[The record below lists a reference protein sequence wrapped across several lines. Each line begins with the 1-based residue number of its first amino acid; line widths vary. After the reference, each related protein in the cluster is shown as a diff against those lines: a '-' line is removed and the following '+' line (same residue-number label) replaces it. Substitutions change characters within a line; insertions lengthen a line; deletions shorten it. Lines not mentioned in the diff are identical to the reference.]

1 MNRRFQ
7 YFFVSTSLAAVL
19 MLLVG
24 VKLGRSANNG
34 DEPYKHFGVFSE
46 VITRIKSD
54 YVEEPNMKN
63 VTLGALNGLLES
75 IDPFASYLNADQYKQ
90 YQATKGTAKAGVG
103 LVLSRRFGYVGVV
116 ESVPGSPADKAGLR
130 SGDMFE
136 TIKGISTRDMPL
148 AFAEMLLMGDVN
160 TTVDVQVLRARKPE
174 PDKLTLTREVINYPQ
189 PVLTINADGTAD
201 FVVSSL
207 EGDLKTAV
215 RKGLESANAK
225 GVKKLLID
233 LRRCATGKPADGV
246 EMAQWFLE
254 KGDIGSSKGQRI
266 EEQRYTAD
274 ATKQIWKKPVVLLVN
289 RGTAGAAEVF
299 AAALLENKRAQV
311 VGERTYGNAAMQ
323 RALSL
328 DDGSAVIL
336 SVAKFYAPN
345 GKAIQ
350 DTGVTPNHPLNDT
363 LAGPATEDPEEEER
377 DATVKSLEDI
387 IRKKGIELLLLQQ

>member
-7 YFFVSTSLAAVL
+7 YLFVSTSLAAVL

-24 VKLGRSANNG
+24 VKLGRSANSG
-34 DEPYKHFGVFSE
+34 DEPYKHFAVFSE

-75 IDPFASYLNADQYKQ
+75 IDPFASYLNAEQYKQ

-148 AFAEMLLMGDVN
+148 AFAEMLLMGDAN

-174 PDKLTLTREVINYPQ
+174 PDKLTLTREVIHHPQ
-189 PVLTINADGTAD
+189 PVLTINADGTAT
-201 FVVSSL
+201 FVISSL

-225 GVKKLLID
+225 GVQKLLID

-254 KGDIGSSKGQRI
+254 KGEIGSSKGQRI
-266 EEQRYTAD
+266 EEQRYAAD

-289 RGTAGAAEVF
+289 RGTASAAEVF
-299 AAALLENKRAQV
+299 AAALLENKRALV
-311 VGERTYGNAAMQ
+311 VGERTYGNAAIQ

-336 SVAKFYAPN
+336 SVAKYYSPN

-350 DTGVTPNHPLNDT
+350 DTGVTPNHLLNDA
-363 LAGPATEDPEEEER
+363 LAGPATDDPESEDR
-377 DATVKSLEDI
+377 DEANKTLEDI
-387 IRKKGIELLLLQQ
+387 ILKKGLALLLEQQ